1 MQFIKVILKILF
13 KILLPL
19 AVLAGGAAI
28 TIYLIKTKPT
38 ATKKQIETL
47 PTLVEVMIAKT
58 TNEQIIISTNGS
70 VKPAQQIELRPEVS
84 GRIVFQNPNLVPGG
98 RLNKGEIMVR
108 IDPRDYQY
116 ALEKQKSQLE
126 NARFSLT
133 EEEGRK
139 AIAEREWKLLGSQV
153 KTTAAGRSLALRIP
167 HLQKAQASLS
177 AASSSLDDAK
187 LDLQRTTIS
196 APFNAIVQ
204 TEFVDP
210 GQVLNPQSTIAT
222 LIGTDL
228 YWVQVSVRVKDL
240 PWIPMPK
247 KDGSQG
253 AVVYVTRN
261 LGQDKFVEWQGRVVR
276 LLSDLESTGRMA
288 RLLVAIDDPLNL
300 KAESAENLM
309 PLLINDYVR
318 IKIEGKTMDDV
329 ISIPWKAL
337 REGDK
342 VWIVDTNNRLE
353 IRRVDVL
360 RIYEDQVLIRGDIKN
375 GERIVTNN
383 ISTPVPGTMLKTV
396 SQDIKNVAKTTPQ
409 PTELNDA
416 TRSIEES
423 K

>member
-1 MQFIKVILKILF
+1 MQFIKIIFKILF
-13 KILLPL
+13 KVLLPL

-38 ATKKQIETL
+38 AAKKQIENP
-47 PTLVEVMIAKT
+47 PTLVEVIIAKS
-58 TNEQIIISTNGS
+58 TNEKIIISTNGS

-84 GRIVFQNPNLVPGG
+84 GRIVYQNPNLVPGG
-98 RLNKGEIMVR
+98 RLTKGDVMVR

-116 ALEKQKSQLE
+116 ALERQKALLE
-126 NARFSLT
+126 EARFRLT

-153 KTTAAGRSLALRIP
+153 ETTEAGRSLALRIP

-177 AASSSLDDAK
+177 GASSSLDEAK

-196 APFNAIVQ
+196 APFNAIIQ

-222 LIGTDL
+222 LIGTDQ
-228 YWVQVSVRVKDL
+228 YWVQVSVHVKDL
-240 PWIPMPK
+240 PWIPLPNQ
-247 KDGSQG
+247 DGSQG
-253 AVVYVTRN
+253 AEVYVTRN
-261 LGQDKFVEWQGRVVR
+261 LGQGKSVEWRGRVVR
-276 LLSDLESTGRMA
+276 LLSGLETTGRMA

-300 KAESAENLM
+300 KAESAEDLM
-309 PLLINDYVR
+309 PLLLDDYVR
-318 IKIEGKTMDDV
+318 VKIEGKMMNDV

-342 VWIVDTNNRLE
+342 VWIIDQNNQLE
-353 IRRVDVL
+353 IRRIEVL
-360 RIYEDQVLIRGDIKN
+360 RSYEDQVIIQGDIKD
-375 GERIVTNN
+375 GESIITNN
-383 ISTPVPGTMLKTV
+383 ISTPIPGTILQTV
-396 SQDIKNVAKTTPQ
+396 SQDIKSAISTPPQ
-409 PTELNDA
+409 SSDGSAAN
-416 TRSIEES
+416 EEN